1 MIGYLLRRVLLAIPT
16 LLVSVTLVFFL
27 FRLVPGDPAELIA
40 GEMAPREVVESIRRQ
55 MGLDQPLHIQYVR
68 YLAGLVRGDV
78 GISKV
83 FQQNAG
89 EQLRARLP
97 ATVQLAGL
105 AMVLAL
111 VLGVAAGMIAAIKQY
126 SWLDTLAT
134 LGAVGGI
141 SIPSFWLG
149 LMLIM
154 LFSVT
159 LGWLP
164 TSGRGGWESA
174 VLPAVTLSAYQM
186 AVIARMTRSSML
198 EVLRQDYVRTARAKG
213 VREQSLVL
221 RHALRNALIPTV
233 TIAGLQMGYLL
244 GGSVI
249 VETVF
254 AWPGLGALM
263 IESVRIRDYTM
274 AQAVAL
280 LFAATFLVV
289 NLLVDILY
297 AWLDPRVQ
305 YR

>member
-1 MIGYLLRRVLLAIPT
+1 
-16 LLVSVTLVFFL
+16 
-27 FRLVPGDPAELIA
+27 
-40 GEMAPREVVESIRRQ
+40 
-55 MGLDQPLHIQYVR
+55 
-68 YLAGLVRGDV
+68 
-78 GISKV
+78 
-83 FQQNAG
+83 
-89 EQLRARLP
+89 
-97 ATVQLAGL
+97 
-105 AMVLAL
+105 
-111 VLGVAAGMIAAIKQY
+111 MIAALRQY

-154 LFSVT
+154 LFSVA

-164 TSGRGGWESA
+164 TSGRDGWESA
-174 VLPAVTLSAYQM
+174 ILPAITLSAYQM

-213 VREQSLVL
+213 VREQSVVL

>member
-1 MIGYLLRRVLLAIPT
+1 VTAYLARRVLLAIPT

-55 MGLDQPLHIQYVR
+55 MGLDQPLHVQYVR
-68 YLAGLVRGDV
+68 YLTGLVRGDV

-83 FQQNAG
+83 FQQNAA
-89 EQLRARLP
+89 EQLRTRLP

-111 VLGVAAGMIAAIKQY
+111 VLGVAAGMVAAIKQY

-174 VLPAVTLSAYQM
+174 ILPALTLSAYQM

-213 VREQSLVL
+213 VREQGVVL

-280 LFAATFLVV
+280 LFAATFLIV
-289 NLLVDILY
+289 NLLVDVLY